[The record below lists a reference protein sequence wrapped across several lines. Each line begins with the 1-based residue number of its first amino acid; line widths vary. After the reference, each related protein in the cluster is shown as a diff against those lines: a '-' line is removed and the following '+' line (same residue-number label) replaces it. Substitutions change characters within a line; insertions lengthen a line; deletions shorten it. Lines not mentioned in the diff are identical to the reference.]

1 MRDDASARVS
11 AALDE
16 ARSVLEDAPATRS
29 GDRWTGTLSG
39 FAPVQG
45 RGTVD
50 GHRWY
55 FRSRDGVWRFEVSD
69 IAESELVIFILRD
82 VDTHNGM
89 MPFSVAWRIIEESIA
104 AWRAGR

>member
-1 MRDDASARVS
+1 MRDDSTRVS

-16 ARSVLEDAPATRS
+16 ALTALEDAPATRS

-50 GHRWY
+50 GHKWY

-69 IAESELVIFILRD
+69 IAESELVLFILRG
-82 VDTHNGM
+82 VDANNGM

-104 AWRAGR
+104 AWRAER

>member
-1 MRDDASARVS
+1 MSDDSTTVS
-11 AALDE
+11 NALDE
-16 ARSVLEDAPATRS
+16 VLSALEDAPSTRS

-50 GHRWY
+50 GYKWY
-55 FRSRDGVWRFEVSD
+55 FRSRHNVWRFEVSD
-69 IAESELVIFILRD
+69 VAESEMVIFILRD
-82 VDTHNGM
+82 NDTHNGM

-104 AWRAGR
+104 AWRAAR